1 MYTSVSLMMKTGN
14 KLKFKKKKK
23 LAVTEVTLYDAP
35 TNNDEAI
42 PPLLEA
48 LNLGFRGISGAIAL
62 KKDTTELTGMFVKRG
77 KLIKLK
83 KSKQPRSIAQTVIS
97 TPTENEILYSPVQV
111 FFRNLFGLNVM
122 ERRINEE
129 IVALRKFCACK

>member
-1 MYTSVSLMMKTGN
+1 MKVDVYFRQPYDENG
-14 KLKFKKKKK
+14 KQVEIQKKKK

-62 KKDTTELTGMFVKRG
+62 KKDTTE
-77 KLIKLK
+77 
-83 KSKQPRSIAQTVIS
+83 
-97 TPTENEILYSPVQV
+97 
-111 FFRNLFGLNVM
+111 
-122 ERRINEE
+122 
-129 IVALRKFCACK
+129 

>member
-1 MYTSVSLMMKTGN
+1 MKKG
-14 KLKFKKKKK
+14 
-23 LAVTEVTLYDAP
+23 
-35 TNNDEAI
+35 
-42 PPLLEA
+42 
-48 LNLGFRGISGAIAL
+48 
-62 KKDTTELTGMFVKRG
+62 TTELAGMFVKRE

-129 IVALRKFCACK
+129 IVALRKDMVENFVLVNEKLD